1 MGGDGGGDGGASASI
16 QAEEARKAA
25 LRARINQL
33 YGIATP
39 GGGATAPTRE
49 QFTKGGTPAGWV
61 ASGDTGYETP
71 AVAGSFDQAAYDK
84 AMADFSAQGGAD
96 GVANS
101 AAAQMA
107 KEEQDLADSTRSF
120 YSEDL
125 KHTYDRAKRRNTF
138 ALADRGLL
146 GGSAQVDTEGELNR
160 DNTLGA
166 TRLED
171 EVRSAVAGLKS
182 AREGERL
189 NAAALVNSGAGEDAI
204 AGAQAGLSRA
214 LQNATS
220 ARKSSIASD
229 LFANGADAVAAG
241 QNAGIGPAAYLQYQ
255 NSLRKFTGGGAGG
268 AAGRVTSTG
277 PD

>member
-1 MGGDGGGDGGASASI
+1 MGGDGGGGDGGASANI
-16 QAEEARKAA
+16 QAEEARKTA

-49 QFTKGGTPAGWV
+49 QFTTGGRAATWV
-61 ASGDTGYETP
+61 PSGDTGYETP
-71 AVAGSFDQAAYDK
+71 AVEGTLDQAAYDK
-84 AMADFSAQGGAD
+84 AMADFNAQGGAD

-107 KEEQDLADSTRSF
+107 KEEQDLADSTRNF

-171 EVRSAVAGLKS
+171 EVRGAVAGLKS
-182 AREGERL
+182 ARESERL
-189 NAAALVNSGAGEDAI
+189 NAAALVNSGAGEEAI

-220 ARKSSIASD
+220 TRKASIASD

-241 QNAGIGPAAYLQYQ
+241 MNQGVGPAALAQYR
-255 NSLRKFTGGGAGG
+255 NSLKTFYGSGGGS
-268 AAGRVTSTG
+268 AGRVTAT
-277 PD
+277 